1 MRALFGATS
10 FSMYSAV
17 VCAIILCSSVKSSG
31 EKTRPGVVSV
41 IRKLP
46 PLKIVF
52 CVATI
57 TQSFRSYG
65 WIATEPQ
72 RHRDKETRGFLLL
85 VSPSLVSLSLCLC
98 VSVAN
103 SLHLSVISSDFRKS
117 PPRPFHPRRTL

>member
-1 MRALFGATS
+1 MRALAGTTS
-10 FSMYSAV
+10 FSTYSLV

-57 TQSFRSYG
+57 TQPFHLL
-65 WIATEPQ
+65 ATEAQ
-72 RHRDKETRGFLLL
+72 SHRDEEKERWKEGEKKRRSIHTISLPLF
-85 VSPSLVSLSLCLC
+85 PSSVSLCLC
-98 VSVAN
+98 G
-103 SLHLSVISSDFRKS
+103 
-117 PPRPFHPRRTL
+117 